1 MSIKMENM
9 SKDKSKS
16 KTKQIQTMKKDKLY
30 VCFLFFFLIIS
41 LLYISPGTFKARSS
55 FGSFQLKKVV
65 NKDGK
70 TERTDYIDS
79 AGRITIAADQGYA
92 TMIISQTEQG
102 KIERYYDAKGDPISR
117 YNGYYA
123 VIREY
128 DENGNNIR
136 ITYLDSEDNPV
147 DTFNG
152 YATEE
157 REYNVNRQVVTSR
170 FYDKDSNPVCTALY
184 GCGRINEYDDD
195 GNNIKITYID
205 YDGRPIMTRQGYA
218 SVVRRFYSTEGP
230 EKGKVEYEFYYDEN
244 GMPTAL
250 SLGQYA
256 VHKAYNENGQTSVLT
271 YLDANGDPIVTNKGF
286 TTIIRSFHSDNSI
299 ATEQY
304 FDLAGNPFPL
314 SEGQYGIKKE
324 YGRTVY
330 LNEKGEERFNIK
342 TYLYNHSWIVVVLS
356 SVIVIVSGT
365 LNRKWNIFLL
375 IANLVVILYFTILF
389 REAGETQTIGF
400 LGYYRRIITD
410 SAARADIL
418 KNIWLFIPL
427 GAVLYQ
433 LCPRKMIILLPVII
447 SIIIESIQFITTTG
461 YCEIDDIISN
471 GIGGTIGFY
480 TVKLISTKESFKRLA
495 AQNYTITK
503 RS

>member
-1 MSIKMENM
+1 MLKGKTNREN
-9 SKDKSKS
+9 KLFGKKE
-16 KTKQIQTMKKDKLY
+16 KDKLY
-30 VCFLFFFLIIS
+30 VFLIIFFLIIS
-41 LLYISPGTFKARSS
+41 IIYISPGTIKARSL
-55 FGSFQLKKVV
+55 FHSFQLKKVTK
-65 NKDGK
+65 NEGNN
-70 TERTDYIDS
+70 ERTDYLDS

-92 TMIISQTEQG
+92 TMIISQTEKG
-102 KIERYYDAKGDPISR
+102 KIERYYDANGNPISR

-123 VIREY
+123 VLREY
-128 DENGNNIR
+128 DINGNNIR
-136 ITYLDSEDNPV
+136 STYLDSEDNPV

-157 REYNVNRQVVTSR
+157 REYNINRQVVASR

-195 GNNIKITYID
+195 GNNIKITYVD

-256 VHKAYNENGQTSVLT
+256 VHKAYNENGQESVLT
-271 YLDANGDPIVTNKGF
+271 YLDANGDPIITNKGY

-304 FDLAGNPFPL
+304 FDLIGKPFPL

-330 LNEKGEERFNIK
+330 LNEQGEERFSIK

-356 SVIVIVSGT
+356 SAVVIISGMV
-365 LNRKWNIFLL
+365 NRKWNLLFLV
-375 IANLVVILYFTILF
+375 ANLAVILYFTLLF
-389 REAGETQTIGF
+389 RETLEMQAIRF
-400 LGYYRRIITD
+400 LEYYRKLFTD
-410 SAARADIL
+410 RVARADIL

-427 GAVLYQ
+427 GAVLFQ
-433 LCPRKMIILLPVII
+433 LCPRKRIIFIPVII

-480 TVKLISTKESFKRLA
+480 MAKLISTKESFKRFA